1 MVQWLRLC
9 AYIAGGTGWLP
20 AWGTK
25 MPCAAQNGQKILRKK
40 EKSKG

>member
-20 AWGTK
+20 TWGTK
-25 MPCAAQNGQKILRKK
+25 MPRAAQHDPKILEKR
-40 EKSKG
+40 KSKG